1 MSIYYLR
8 PRKMVGVQNL
18 PTLFLFR
25 QRAFRGQRKERE
37 AEAVGILPGL
47 CLWVPIFKKG
57 KWHKT

>member
-1 MSIYYLR
+1 
-8 PRKMVGVQNL
+8 MVGVQNL